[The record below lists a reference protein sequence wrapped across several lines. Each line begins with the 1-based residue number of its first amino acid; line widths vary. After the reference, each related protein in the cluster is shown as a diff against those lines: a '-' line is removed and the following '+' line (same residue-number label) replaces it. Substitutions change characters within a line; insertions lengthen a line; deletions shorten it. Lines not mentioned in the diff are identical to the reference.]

1 MTNSINLSIYCVT
14 IYPDLNFFQIAA
26 DMFKEHAKK
35 LIQEN
40 ISSALDILKSRNKAT
55 YED

>member
-1 MTNSINLSIYCVT
+1 MLCCSISEY
-14 IYPDLNFFQIAA
+14 LNFLQVAA

-40 ISSALDILKSRNKAT
+40 ISSALSILKSNTSAA
-55 YED
+55 YEAYLSAKTC

>member
-1 MTNSINLSIYCVT
+1 M
-14 IYPDLNFFQIAA
+14 YPVLNFSQIAA

-55 YED
+55 YEEFFLATSAG